1 MKPPKVPLDWNTI
14 VNAVNHGFSSVL
26 ASIGFWQMGW
36 WQQIFG
42 VMFVTIAVVVI
53 MMGPLVWSA
62 WRLFRD
68 GDRPSILGVLFML
81 ASTATG
87 AVLVMLL
94 VRLADQVVNRH
105 PGPIL

>member
-1 MKPPKVPLDWNTI
+1 MRPKIPLDWSSI
-14 VNAVNHGFSSVL
+14 VNVVNRGFSAAL
-26 ASIGFWQMGW
+26 NTIGFWQMGW

-53 MMGPLVWSA
+53 MMGPLIYSA

-68 GDRPSILGVLFML
+68 GDRPSIFGLVFML
-81 ASTATG
+81 ASSATG
-87 AVLVMLL
+87 AVLLVLL
-94 VRLADQVVNRH
+94 IRLADQVVNRH